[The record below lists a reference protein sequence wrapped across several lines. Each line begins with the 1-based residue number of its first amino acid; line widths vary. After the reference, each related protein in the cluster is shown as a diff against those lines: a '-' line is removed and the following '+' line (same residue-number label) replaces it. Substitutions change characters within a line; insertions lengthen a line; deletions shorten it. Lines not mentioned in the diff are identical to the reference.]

1 MGKRFAFSIVFTL
14 PKGAALLEKL
24 KCLTANQIKAVSVT
38 AMLADH
44 LAWWLVP
51 TQSFGGQAVHFIGRL
66 TAPLMC
72 FFIVEGYIHTSNI
85 KRYIGRLSAF
95 TAVSHFP
102 YVIYFGLRW
111 YATTSVMFT
120 LLMGLLAVHFQR
132 KYAGKPILQVSLTM
146 LCCVLAYRSDW
157 SYIAVLW
164 MVCLY
169 HFRGSQKA
177 RFAAFMFVGFAFY
190 ALPVFISSEFKSF
203 YVFGFLLTVPFILM
217 YGGRRGRKNAF
228 TKWSFYVFYPLH
240 LVILAIL
247 RYIIFA

>member
-1 MGKRFAFSIVFTL
+1 MGKRFAFLIVFTR

-24 KCLTANQIKAVSVT
+24 KCLTANQIKAVAVT

-44 LAWWLVP
+44 LAWWLLP
-51 TQSFGGQAVHFIGRL
+51 TQSFDGQAVHFIGRL

-72 FFIVEGYIHTSNI
+72 FFIVEGYLHTSNI
-85 KRYIGRLSAF
+85 KRYIGRLAAF
-95 TAVSHFP
+95 GAVSHFP
-102 YVIYFGLRW
+102 YVVYFGLGR
-111 YATTSVMFT
+111 YAAASIMFT
-120 LLMGLLAVHFQR
+120 LLVGLLAVHFQR
-132 KYAGKPILQVSLTM
+132 KYAGKPILQALFAA

-164 MVCLY
+164 MVCFY

-177 RFAAFMFVGFAFY
+177 RLAAFVFVGFAFY
-190 ALPVFISSEFKSF
+190 ALPVFIRSEFRAF
-203 YVFGFLLTVPFILM
+203 YVFGFLLAAPFILM
-217 YGGRRGRKNAF
+217 YGGRRGGKNIF
-228 TKWSFYVFYPLH
+228 TKWGFYVFYPLH